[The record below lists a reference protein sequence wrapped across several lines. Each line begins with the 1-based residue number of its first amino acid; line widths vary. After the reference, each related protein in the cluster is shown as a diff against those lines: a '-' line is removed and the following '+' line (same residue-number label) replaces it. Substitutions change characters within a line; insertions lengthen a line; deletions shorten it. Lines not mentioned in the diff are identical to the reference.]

1 MRSLIPIATLA
12 LAALLPAT
20 ATARPLYDSV
30 VSTPAPQF
38 APPGD
43 DDGGG
48 AAVGY
53 VLVGLG
59 GLALGAGGSVTLRRL
74 V

>member
-38 APPGD
+38 APPADG
-43 DDGGG
+43 GGG